1 MTIHTSTDQRSAASE
16 AVASDPMLADGEP
29 SPAGAGELAR
39 NVGTHQSEWQR
50 RWRRFRAYP
59 PAIFALGFIVLLIIL
74 AIFAP
79 LIAPHDPLDNN
90 LRLRGDGPSN
100 GFWLGND
107 ANGRDLL
114 SRLIYGIRIA
124 LMVGLGATAIAVTIG
139 VLVGASA
146 GYFGGWVDLVLSRI
160 VDSLMA
166 FPTIALLL
174 VLAAVLSPSI
184 PLVIVIIGLTVWASY
199 ARVVRAEVLS
209 LKQRD
214 YVLAAKASGATSWRI
229 IVRHIIP
236 NVMGVV
242 IVLWSLAVGGVIIY
256 ESALSFLGLGVQP
269 PNPSWGRMLADGRDY
284 IREYPHIMIA
294 PGVFITLTVLAFNL
308 LGEGLRDAFDP
319 RGRR

>member
-1 MTIHTSTDQRSAASE
+1 MTFPTSSDQRPAASG
-16 AVASDPMLADGEP
+16 AVASDPMLADAAP
-29 SPAGAGELAR
+29 SAGDAGRLAR
-39 NVGTHQSEWQR
+39 GVDGHQSEWKR

-59 PAIFALGFIVLLIIL
+59 PAVPALAFIIL
-74 AIFAP
+74 LVITAILAP
-79 LIAPHDPLDNN
+79 VIAPHEPLDNN
-90 LRLRGDGPSN
+90 LRLRGDGPSS
-100 GFWLGND
+100 GYWLGND
-107 ANGRDLL
+107 ANGRDML
-114 SRLIYGIRIA
+114 SRLLYGTRIA
-124 LMVGLGATAIAVTIG
+124 LLVGIGATTIAVTIG
-139 VLVGASA
+139 VLVGASS
-146 GYFGGWVDLVLSRI
+146 GYFGGWVDLVLSRL

-184 PLVIVIIGLTVWASY
+184 PLVVLIIGFSVWASY

-214 YVLAAKASGATSWRI
+214 FVLAAEASGATSWRI

-236 NVMGVV
+236 NVVGVV

-294 PGVFITLTVLAFNL
+294 PGIFITVTVLAFNL

>member
-1 MTIHTSTDQRSAASE
+1 MTFPTSTDQRPAAFD
-16 AVASDPMLADGEP
+16 AIASDPMLADA
-29 SPAGAGELAR
+29 SPAGEAGGLAR
-39 NVGTHQSEWQR
+39 NIGRHQSEWKR

-59 PAIFALGFIVLLIIL
+59 PAIVALGFIVLLIIL

-90 LRLRGDGPSN
+90 LRMRGDGPSS
-100 GFWLGND
+100 GYWLGND

-114 SRLIYGIRIA
+114 SRLIYGTRIA

-139 VLVGASA
+139 VLVGAAS
-146 GYFGGWVDLVLSRI
+146 GYFGGWVDLLLSRI

-184 PLVIVIIGLTVWASY
+184 PLVILIIGFSVWASY

-214 YVLAAKASGATSWRI
+214 YVLAAQASGATSWRI

-236 NVMGVV
+236 NVVGVV

-269 PNPSWGRMLADGRDY
+269 PNPSWGRMLADGRDF

-294 PGVFITLTVLAFNL
+294 PGIFITLTVLAFNL